1 MKYLLILLLIFISN
15 YSMGVGPE
23 NSAIS
28 SNLTIIEGKVI
39 DENTGEGLPGV
50 EVKLLG
56 SEKVIY
62 TDFDGNFSIEGII
75 PGSYS
80 LSADYIS
87 YNRKIITNVKP
98 VTGSSNYTIK
108 LRMIDKSAPQNSLSQ
123 APKA

>member
-1 MKYLLILLLIFISN
+1 
-15 YSMGVGPE
+15 MGVGPE
-23 NSAIS
+23 NSVIS

-108 LRMIDKSAPQNSLSQ
+108 LRMIDKSAPHSRLSQ

>member
-15 YSMGVGPE
+15 YSKGVGPE

-62 TDFDGNFSIEGII
+62 TDFDGNFSIVGIV

-87 YNRKIITNVKP
+87 YKRKIITDVKP

-108 LRMIDKSAPQNSLSQ
+108 LRMIDKSAPQSRLSQ